1 MESMIGK
8 DGFTVMG
15 VDAVSNEVGGE
26 FTGKALLAVVLA
38 SIGILIYM
46 WFRFELAFG
55 FAAVVALFHDVVIAY
70 GLFNILGHYRLAGE
84 VTLDAV
90 AALLVILGY
99 SVNDTII
106 IFDRIRENLKLHPS
120 MPFRELINHS
130 ICESLN
136 RTVMT
141 VSTVTIVLTVMLLVG
156 GAGLY
161 DFALIL
167 LIGIIKGTYS
177 SSFVASPIL
186 YEIVPASPQEGRAC
200 GGYGREEDAA
210 PGQADGELDD
220 ALRPTAAHPF
230 TATGGESFRRH

>member
-8 DGFTVMG
+8 D
-15 VDAVSNEVGGE
+15 ELHRHGG
-26 FTGKALLAVVLA
+26 GCRQQRGGQGIHLQGPSGVVLA

-46 WFRFELAFG
+46 WFRFEFPFG
-55 FAAVVALFHDVVIAY
+55 FAAVVALFHDVIITF
-70 GLFNILGHYRLAGE
+70 GLFNFLGHYRLAGE

-120 MPFRELINHS
+120 MPFRELINLS

-141 VSTVTIVLTVMLLVG
+141 VSTVVIVLTVMLLFG

-186 YEIVPASPQEGRAC
+186 YEIYLHRRKK
-200 GGYGREEDAA
+200 GGHVMDL
-210 PGQADGELDD
+210 ADKKRDTQKLAEN
-220 ALRPTAAHPF
+220 
-230 TATGGESFRRH
+230 